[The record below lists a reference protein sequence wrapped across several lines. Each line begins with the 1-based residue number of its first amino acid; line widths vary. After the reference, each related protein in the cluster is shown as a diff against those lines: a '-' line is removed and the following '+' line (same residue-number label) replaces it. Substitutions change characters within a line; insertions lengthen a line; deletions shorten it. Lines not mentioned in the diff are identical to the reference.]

1 MSYVPIIK
9 RNDLSVYLME
19 IDENEVNSYL
29 SSLTPAELIKYG
41 ALHHPE
47 KQLEF
52 AASRHLRTLLFGKKQ
67 IEYNEFGSPYIEG
80 EGYISLSHTRGLVG
94 LAHSVLFNV
103 GLDLESV
110 RDKAMHLHTKFIHPS
125 EREFFDTTSAFDM
138 SLLWSFKETLF
149 KLADRRGVHF
159 SKDLIIRK
167 ENDHFFGLI
176 NQYHILHEYELTYQL
191 FGHYLI
197 TCNTC
202 MEQIKSH

>member
-19 IDENEVNSYL
+19 IGENEVDSYL

-110 RDKAMHLHTKFIHPS
+110 RDKAMHLHPKFIHPS

-167 ENDHFFGLI
+167 ENDRFFGLI

>member
-1 MSYVPIIK
+1 
-9 RNDLSVYLME
+9 ME
-19 IDENEVNSYL
+19 INENEVDSYL
-29 SSLTPAELIKYG
+29 SSLTHAELIKYG
-41 ALHHPE
+41 TLRHPE

-52 AASRHLRTLLFGKKQ
+52 AASRHLRSLLFGKKQ

-94 LAHSVLFNV
+94 LAHSVSFNV

-125 EREFFDTTSAFDM
+125 ERKFFDTTIAFDM

-167 ENDHFFGLI
+167 ENDRFFGLI

>member
-1 MSYVPIIK
+1 MSCVPIIK

-19 IDENEVNSYL
+19 VNGNEPDIYL
-29 SSLTPAELIKYG
+29 NSLTPTELIKFG
-41 ALHHPE
+41 SLHHPE

-52 AASRHLRTLLFGKKQ
+52 AASRHLRSLLFGKKQ

-94 LAHSVLFNV
+94 LAHSRLFNV

-110 RDKAMHLHTKFIHPS
+110 RDKAMHLHSKFIHAS

-159 SKDLIIRK
+159 STDLIIRK
-167 ENDHFFGLI
+167 EGERFFGLI
-176 NQYHILHEYELTYQL
+176 DQYHILHEYELTYQL
-191 FGHYLI
+191 FRHYLI

>member
-1 MSYVPIIK
+1 M
-9 RNDLSVYLME
+9 
-19 IDENEVNSYL
+19 EVNGNEPDIYL
-29 SSLTPAELIKYG
+29 NSLTPTELIKFG
-41 ALHHPE
+41 SLHHPE

-52 AASRHLRTLLFGKKQ
+52 AASRHLRSLLFGKKQ

-94 LAHSVLFNV
+94 LAHSRLFNV

-110 RDKAMHLHTKFIHPS
+110 RDKAMHLHSKFIHAS

-159 SKDLIIRK
+159 STDLIIRK
-167 ENDHFFGLI
+167 EGERFFGLI
-176 NQYHILHEYELTYQL
+176 DQYHILHEYELTYQL
-191 FGHYLI
+191 FRHYLI